1 MSRGFRKV
9 KAQYNKDTKTL
20 ILDATKLDVVPSY
33 AYYMSE
39 YMQEKEQIEI
49 EYLQFINEDL
59 VYKLSDLKGKYD
71 WTDVEHV

>member
-20 ILDATKLDVVPSY
+20 TLDATKLDVVPSY

-39 YMQEKEQIEI
+39 YMQEKEQIEV

>member
-9 KAQYNKDTKTL
+9 KAQYNKATKTL
-20 ILDATKLDVVPSY
+20 ILNTTKLDVVPSY

-39 YMQEKEQIEI
+39 YMQEKEQIEV

-71 WTDVEHV
+71 WTDVDHV